1 MFAPMLVVTY
11 KNELRAT
18 SSRQENET
26 EYDYQRDRTAGRRDC
41 DHDTINPHYYTS
53 IAAYNPETNQNIR
66 NKPAM
71 NTAQRCTL
79 VRIKER

>member
-1 MFAPMLVVTY
+1 MFAPMLAVTY

-26 EYDYQRDRTAGRRDC
+26 EYDYQRERTAGRRDY
-41 DHDTINPHYYTS
+41 DNDTIFSLSDTY
-53 IAAYNPETNQNIR
+53 IAAFITRANKIAS

-71 NTAQRCTL
+71 Y
-79 VRIKER
+79 VI